1 LIVGRKSGHWGVE
14 EQSAVGAIARRM
26 AEALD
31 AATQAQQAA
40 AGHDGPSGA
49 LAAQATALNR
59 LTHLVEGV
67 GQRME
72 RIERELDTESSTIGR
87 RAGDED
93 IDRTTEETVRASGA
107 APSDSATGNT
117 PADASAGAVDDVL
130 DTESY
135 EARETTVAAAPDEM
149 VDDDVA
155 DGWGRAAARDVALP
169 AGEAPSPG
177 GSEHT
182 PDTALVEAQEEQQ
195 EGHGTDE
202 HWSAAAHLSARV
214 PRYERALERLPWA
227 VVVVDALGNVAFANE
242 ASANL
247 LRRDDVAPGMP
258 FASALPAPERIASAL
273 AQLRSAAEADGEGG
287 PDSSIGGAGDEQLEA
302 GRSGGAPPGHASHC
316 DIEVRFEDPDVRVEL
331 EPLTEPGAGYIG
343 AVAVIHPAAAK
354 PAGEG
359 SKLVPELT
367 DALRAPM
374 SSILGYSDL
383 LTSGSGVPEEQLGR
397 FLHRIDANLA
407 RMQVMLGNLLTVIEI
422 DDEDIRSEPVDVQQ
436 VVETAVGRARAQ
448 FEEKGLGV
456 RCDLAEQLPPALAEP
471 EALQQIVDNLLVNA
485 AIRSPQGG
493 DVTVGAEI
501 RAAGDAESI
510 VISVHDRGVSV
521 TGAGSGAVEIDG
533 SDSAPVALRIV
544 RLLAA
549 RQGGGAWVESDRHG
563 ARFYVRLPVR
573 EAA

>member
-1 LIVGRKSGHWGVE
+1 
-14 EQSAVGAIARRM
+14 
-26 AEALD
+26 
-31 AATQAQQAA
+31 
-40 AGHDGPSGA
+40 
-49 LAAQATALNR
+49 
-59 LTHLVEGV
+59 
-67 GQRME
+67 
-72 RIERELDTESSTIGR
+72 
-87 RAGDED
+87 
-93 IDRTTEETVRASGA
+93 
-107 APSDSATGNT
+107 
-117 PADASAGAVDDVL
+117 
-130 DTESY
+130 
-135 EARETTVAAAPDEM
+135 
-149 VDDDVA
+149 
-155 DGWGRAAARDVALP
+155 
-169 AGEAPSPG
+169 
-177 GSEHT
+177 
-182 PDTALVEAQEEQQ
+182 
-195 EGHGTDE
+195 
-202 HWSAAAHLSARV
+202 
-214 PRYERALERLPWA
+214 
-227 VVVVDALGNVAFANE
+227 
-242 ASANL
+242 
-247 LRRDDVAPGMP
+247 
-258 FASALPAPERIASAL
+258 
-273 AQLRSAAEADGEGG
+273 
-287 PDSSIGGAGDEQLEA
+287 
-302 GRSGGAPPGHASHC
+302 
-316 DIEVRFEDPDVRVEL
+316 
-331 EPLTEPGAGYIG
+331 
-343 AVAVIHPAAAK
+343 
-354 PAGEG
+354 
-359 SKLVPELT
+359 
-367 DALRAPM
+367 M